1 MAVTIRKKDEI
12 TSVADLAIT
21 AKDFAKSG
29 RRLFRGQN
37 VDKPLLPKIARSNSL
52 TPNYIEDLERKMLAR
67 FRKESTPYLNGVQ
80 PLTDWDW
87 LAIAQHQGLPTRLL
101 DWSANALAALWFA
114 VASDPPLDAHGVLW
128 SLKYTDA
135 DIKSPGKTE
144 NIFTL
149 QRTYVFQPFH
159 LDKRIVSQSAWFSVH
174 KYLKDSEQFGALE
187 VNPNYKGRLTKF
199 VIPRNSFPTIRQELR
214 LMGITQ
220 ATLFPD
226 LGGLCADI
234 QEEFL
239 GTQRDADRI

>member
-87 LAIAQHQGLPTRLL
+87 LAIAQHQGLPDTAPRL
-101 DWSANALAALWFA
+101 
-114 VASDPPLDAHGVLW
+114 VCKRASRSMVRC
-128 SLKYTDA
+128 S
-135 DIKSPGKTE
+135 IRSPT
-144 NIFTL
+144 
-149 QRTYVFQPFH
+149 
-159 LDKRIVSQSAWFSVH
+159 
-174 KYLKDSEQFGALE
+174 
-187 VNPNYKGRLTKF
+187 
-199 VIPRNSFPTIRQELR
+199 
-214 LMGITQ
+214 
-220 ATLFPD
+220 
-226 LGGLCADI
+226 
-234 QEEFL
+234 
-239 GTQRDADRI
+239 